1 MEIDA
6 ARARGDLSAIKR
18 PSAASAAKAPRVPH
32 PDSNKIVTNTD
43 AEAWALRVLQRKQA
57 RGEALDAQQLAT
69 LARLSASSSSSGGGG
84 GSSSGGGS
92 AAAAASAAASSP
104 SKKIV
109 VVTGRS
115 GAVVRVAG
123 GSGDRQ
129 GARPGGGLG
138 GATIGSRI
146 VSKKFGGGAAAEAK
160 PLSTADKLGMSLEDL
175 AKLRA
180 GK

>member
-18 PSAASAAKAPRVPH
+18 PSAASAAKVPRVPH

-69 LARLSASSSSSGGGG
+69 LARLSASSSSSGSSGGG
-84 GSSSGGGS
+84 GGGS
-92 AAAAASAAASSP
+92 AAAAASAAASSSP

-138 GATIGSRI
+138 SATIGSRI
-146 VSKKFGGGAAAEAK
+146 VSKKFGGGAAAEAR